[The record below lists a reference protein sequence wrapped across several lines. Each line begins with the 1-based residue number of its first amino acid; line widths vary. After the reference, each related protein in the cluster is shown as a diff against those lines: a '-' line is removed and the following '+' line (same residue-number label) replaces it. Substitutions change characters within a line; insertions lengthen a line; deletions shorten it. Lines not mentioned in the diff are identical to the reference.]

1 MDGGTVGLPYAGRP
15 QLTMNAL
22 FASGGYV
29 GGEWREQSHDGKRF
43 PVANKGD
50 GQMLG
55 DLPSFGAPEV
65 TEAVAAA
72 ESAGRAWADRTAG
85 ERSSILKR
93 WHRLILE
100 NQEDLA
106 AILTAEQ
113 GKPLAEARGEIA
125 FGAAFVE
132 WYAEEAKRVYGDVLP
147 TYSKD
152 RRIVVTRQPLGVVAA
167 ITPWN
172 FPNGMVLRK
181 LAPALAVGCTVVVKP
196 AEDTPYS
203 CLALALLAERAGL
216 PPGVLNVIV
225 CSGDRAA
232 EVGRALT
239 ADPRVRGLSFTGSTE
254 VGKLLM
260 RECADTVKVVGLE
273 LGGNAPFI
281 VFDDANVDIAV
292 SAAIA
297 SKFRASGQTCVCAN
311 RILVQRNIYE
321 QFSRRLVEAVAQ
333 QTVGHGCD
341 PRTTIGPLIN
351 EAAVQKVERH
361 VNDVISKGGKLLHGG
376 KRMPEL
382 GAHFFQP
389 TVVSDVTEDMA
400 LMHEE
405 TFGPLAPLMP
415 FDTEEEAIRIANNT
429 VYGLAGYFF
438 TRDLNRAWRVAEAI
452 ECGSIAINTGSF
464 SSEAVPVGG
473 FKESGVGREG
483 SRLGVE
489 DYLEVKQ
496 ICFAGL

>member
-1 MDGGTVGLPYAGRP
+1 MDGGTIELPYAGRP
-15 QLTMNAL
+15 RLTMNEL

-29 GGEWREQSHDGKRF
+29 GGEWRDRSHDDKRF
-43 PVANKGD
+43 PVVNKAD
-50 GQMLG
+50 GEALG

-65 TEAVAAA
+65 IEAVAAA
-72 ESAGRAWADRTAG
+72 ENAGRAWASRTAG

-100 NQEDLA
+100 NQDDLA

-147 TYSKD
+147 TYAKD

-203 CLALALLAERAGL
+203 CLALALLAERAGV

-225 CSGDRAA
+225 CSADRAP

-260 RECADTVKVVGLE
+260 RQCADTVKVVGLE

-281 VFDDANVDIAV
+281 VFDDADVDLAV

-333 QTVGHGCD
+333 LTVGRGCD
-341 PRTTIGPLIN
+341 PGTAIGPLIN
-351 EAAVQKVERH
+351 QAAVEKVERH
-361 VNDVISKGGKLLHGG
+361 VDDVISKGGKLLYGG
-376 KRMPEL
+376 KRLPKL
-382 GAHFFQP
+382 GACFFEP
-389 TVVSDVTEDMA
+389 TVVADVSEDMA

-405 TFGPLAPLMP
+405 TFGPLAPLMV
-415 FDTEEEAIRIANNT
+415 FDTEADALRIANNT